1 MSHFEGLAVRSR
13 VWTNSI
19 LQLEFQ
25 GLSLRI
31 RWIDENAVRS
41 GREFLQKLPLSTD
54 LTKLDVN
61 NPPSS
66 LLAMTGA

>member
-1 MSHFEGLAVRSR
+1 MSRFEGLAVRSR
-13 VWTNSI
+13 VWTNST

-54 LTKLDVN
+54 LLN
-61 NPPSS
+61 
-66 LLAMTGA
+66 